1 MKKMLIGIGMLS
13 ILSISAMATNVTN
26 YKKTQKQ
33 VMNVYSYLEFLD
45 KEKYEDSYLIRS
57 VRDFGNDIIKLH
69 DYDFNEETNTL
80 ELVRIVKELPINKEY
95 RTGFNSA
102 KYQNIENYS
111 NFKIFSKEN
120 RVKLT
125 ETLNLEKC
133 SLLNSFG
140 NTKVIERFIGTQG
153 ADFSIT
159 YNIEK
164 NHCDNLSKKIDKLYY
179 PLKEQVKK
187 GQEVIGHFV
196 LDKQK

>member
-102 KYQNIENYS
+102 KYQNIGNYS

-164 NHCDNLSKKIDKLYY
+164 NHCENLLKKINKLYN

>member
-13 ILSISAMATNVTN
+13 ILSISAMATNITN
-26 YKKTQKQ
+26 CKKTQGELKN
-33 VMNVYSYLEFLD
+33 MYSYLEYLGKARLD
-45 KEKYEDSYLIRS
+45 DSYLIQQ
-57 VRDFGNDIIKLH
+57 VRDFGNDVIKLH
-69 DYDFNEETNTL
+69 DYDFDQRTNTL
-80 ELVRIVKELPINKEY
+80 ELVRIVKEIPINKEF
-95 RTGFNSA
+95 RTGFGSG
-102 KYQNIENYS
+102 KYQQMGDNS

-133 SLLNSFG
+133 SLLNDFG

-164 NHCDNLSKKIDKLYY
+164 NHCYNLNKKNEKVYQE
-179 PLKEQVKK
+179 LKSQVKNTK
-187 GQEVIGHFV
+187 QQVIGYFV
-196 LDKQK
+196 LNK